1 MKGKKIL
8 STALALILML
18 SMLPAAGAAQTGLSN
33 FKNVNTYTN
42 QTFRDVAAGSWYS
55 ENVKSAY
62 EMDLMKGTSAKAFSP
77 NANIT
82 VGSAIAL
89 ACRLH
94 SIYHTGKADFTQG
107 SPWYQV
113 YVDYAVKNKIITAG
127 QFKNYNANAT
137 RRQFAAILA
146 KALPAE
152 ALNGKNSIPDGAIP
166 DVAMTDDSAADI
178 YALYRAGVLT
188 GNDALGTFAPES
200 TIDRASVSAII
211 SRMADPALRKTLALE
226 KPITLDDLQG
236 VWYYVRHN
244 EAGDIDKE
252 IEYVFEGN
260 TFTYARRYHRDD
272 RYAHYT
278 TYCLDKGTIT
288 QVMPN
293 YTTESGHVYDLAFAW
308 DGRHIENTTSAT
320 EFYPKDVHGDKIIK
334 LDDIDLAGGTM
345 ENSYDMGGTLTKVS
359 APRITQEVTAAVP
372 MDPSETSVY
381 DFIVGTV
388 QREGRLENYGERK
401 GQYRMFLD
409 LFGQVTSK
417 YWNYLLYYDPA
428 TGALTIEGSTSDSY
442 GDNPFGMSAGYN
454 ETNTLVLDAGLTG
467 PYAGTL
473 ENTTYVGMDFEE
485 TKGTVSLKPSAFT
498 GGNAKFTTFTTDGTK
513 TQAEWESSYSAFV
526 KQALLAL
533 EQDILKP
540 NGYNLGQLG
549 FTNF

>member
-8 STALALILML
+8 STALALVLML

-62 EMDLMKGTSAKAFSP
+62 EMDLMKDTSAKAFSP
-77 NANIT
+77 NANVT

-146 KALPAE
+146 SALPAE
-152 ALNGKNSIPDGAIP
+152 ALTGKNSILDGSIP

-236 VWYYVRHN
+236 VWYHVSYT
-244 EAGDIDKE
+244 EMGDIE
-252 IEYVFEGN
+252 TEVEYVFEGN
-260 TFTYARRYHRDD
+260 TFTYARRYYMDS
-272 RYAHYT
+272 RYGHYT
-278 TYCLDKGTIT
+278 LYCLDKGTIT

-293 YTTESGHVYDLAFAW
+293 YTNKYGNVRDLAFAW
-308 DGRHIENTTSAT
+308 DGHHVENVNPTD
-320 EFYPKDVHGDKIIK
+320 FYPKDIQGDRVIE

-345 ENSYDMGGTLTKVS
+345 ENSFDMGGTLTKVS
-359 APRITQEVTAAVP
+359 APRITQEVIAAVP

-401 GQYRMFLD
+401 GQYRIFLD
-409 LFGQVTSK
+409 LFGQVTSQ

-442 GDNPFGMSAGYN
+442 GDNPFGMSAGYS

-540 NGYNLGQLG
+540 NGYKLSQLG

>member
-8 STALALILML
+8 STALALVLML

-62 EMDLMKGTSAKAFSP
+62 EMDLMKDTSAKAFSP
-77 NANIT
+77 NANVT

-127 QFKNYNANAT
+127 QFKNYNTNAT

-146 KALPAE
+146 NALPAE
-152 ALNGKNSIPDGAIP
+152 ALTGKNSILDGSIP

-236 VWYYVRHN
+236 VWYHVSYT
-244 EAGDIDKE
+244 EMGDIE
-252 IEYVFEGN
+252 TEVEYVFEGN
-260 TFTYARRYHRDD
+260 TFTYARRYYMDS
-272 RYAHYT
+272 RYGHYT
-278 TYCLDKGTIT
+278 LYCLDKGTIT

-293 YTTESGHVYDLAFAW
+293 YTNKYGNVRDLAFAW
-308 DGRHIENTTSAT
+308 DGHHVENVNPTD
-320 EFYPKDVHGDKIIK
+320 FYPKDIQGDRVIE

-345 ENSYDMGGTLTKVS
+345 ENSFDMGGTLTKVS

-401 GQYRMFLD
+401 GQYRIFLD
-409 LFGQVTSK
+409 LFGQVTSQ

-442 GDNPFGMSAGYN
+442 GDNPFGMSAGYS

-540 NGYNLGQLG
+540 NGYKLSQLG